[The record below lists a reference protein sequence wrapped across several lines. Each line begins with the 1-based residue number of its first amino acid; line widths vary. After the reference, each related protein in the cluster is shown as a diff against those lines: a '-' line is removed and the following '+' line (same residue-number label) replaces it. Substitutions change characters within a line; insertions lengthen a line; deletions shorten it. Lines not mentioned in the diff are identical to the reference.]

1 MKEDWTNDIRRRM
14 KDHEATPPEGLW
26 QRLEAQLPQAV
37 PPRHRA
43 RRLPLYAS
51 VAAAATLA
59 GLVVL
64 LMPPQE
70 ASERE
75 VPAVSRRQA
84 VTTASEAVA
93 NVPIAA
99 VAANKR
105 AAGGERLLA
114 AAAPTTADATT
125 LTAAMADATALTE
138 TSDRKEGES
147 TPPVATDAR
156 AKARTMARTQAAASG
171 GSRPLLATATATA
184 SAPTPHRRLSATLY
198 TGGGMTQSRE
208 RGMTR
213 SLALGNAVAGTTDWA
228 DAPMLGLLTFNQ
240 GQDVRHEVRHK
251 MPLRTGIS
259 IAYGLTDRWAIETGL
274 AYTYL
279 AAYLYEG
286 TANNHYTGHQRL
298 HYVGVPLRIKYRALS
313 WQGFS
318 AYAAAGLRLD
328 KRVGATQTKTYVID
342 GRSYGSDKTRL
353 GTRTLQLT
361 ADAAL
366 GVSYSFTPAVAIYA
380 EPAVGYRF
388 DDRSAVETVYDKRV
402 LTFDISV
409 GLRFNLGR

>member
-37 PPRHRA
+37 PPRRRA

-51 VAAAATLA
+51 VAAAALVGLA
-59 GLVVL
+59 VL
-64 LMPPQE
+64 LMPPRD
-70 ASERE
+70 ASEHE
-75 VPAVSRRQA
+75 VPAVSRRQGVA
-84 VTTASEAVA
+84 TVREAEA
-93 NVPIAA
+93 NAPIAA
-99 VAANKR
+99 VAVNR
-105 AAGGERLLA
+105 QAAGGERLLA
-114 AAAPTTADATT
+114 AAVPATADAITP
-125 LTAAMADATALTE
+125 TAVMADATAIAG
-138 TSDRKEGES
+138 TSDREEAES
-147 TPPVATDAR
+147 APPAVTDAR
-156 AKARTMARTQAAASG
+156 AKARTLAPAQAAASG
-171 GSRPLLATATATA
+171 RSHPQLATATAA
-184 SAPTPHRRLSATLY
+184 APTPHRRLSATLY

-213 SLALGNAVAGTTDWA
+213 SLALSNTVAGTTDWA

-251 MPLRTGIS
+251 MPMRTGIS

-279 AAYLYEG
+279 AADLYEG
-286 TANNHYTGHQRL
+286 TADNHYTGHQRL
-298 HYVGVPLRIKYRALS
+298 HYVGVPLRVKYRAFS

-342 GRSYGSDKTRL
+342 GRSYGGDKTRL
-353 GTRTLQLT
+353 GTRTLQLA

-388 DDRSAVETVYDKRV
+388 DDRSAVETVYDKRA
-402 LTFDISV
+402 LTFDISI